1 MQERE
6 EFQTLLSSADNLGL
20 GDFEGGKN
28 QPNNYKA
35 IKYTH
40 QEGVSPQAACRSS

>member
-20 GDFEGGKN
+20 GDFEGGKIN
-28 QPNNYKA
+28 P
-35 IKYTH
+35 TTT
-40 QEGVSPQAACRSS
+40 R